1 MIVAVLTEQATDLV
15 TQVLQR
21 CRSHVQEEMGSLDIA
36 GYVDRRCADAHVELI
51 LARKVQL
58 QHAPDRDWLG
68 GRLHL
73 NTCKRH
79 DHFIPVHGDFHI
91 AIPEPSTAE
100 TRGRDVE
107 STLAFIE

>member
-15 TQVLQR
+15 AQVSQR

-36 GYVDRRCADAHVELI
+36 GYVDRGCADAHMELI

-58 QHAPDRDWLG
+58 QHAPDGYRLK
-68 GRLHL
+68 GRLHS

-79 DHFIPVHGDFHI
+79 DHFTFVH
-91 AIPEPSTAE
+91 
-100 TRGRDVE
+100 
-107 STLAFIE
+107 